1 MIVELAIMFL
11 FPAIMVFAG
20 VLDIFTMTI
29 PNRISIG
36 LVAGFVCLAPF
47 AGFGWETIALH
58 FATGALMLSLG
69 IGAFAAG
76 WIGGGDAKL
85 FAAAS
90 LWMGHENLY
99 DYVLLSSIFGGI
111 LTLGFL
117 ALRKYPLPSRL
128 AEQPWIARLHDA
140 GHGVPYGVALS
151 AAVLILY
158 PDTSWFEGLV

>member
-1 MIVELAIMFL
+1 MIIELAVMFL
-11 FPAIMVFAG
+11 FPVIMVFAG
-20 VLDIFTMTI
+20 ALDIFTMTI

-36 LVAGFVCLAPF
+36 LLAGFVCLAPF

-58 FATGALMLSLG
+58 FATGAVMLVLG
-69 IGAFAAG
+69 IAAFAAG

-90 LWMGHENLY
+90 LWMGHEHIY
-99 DYVLLSSIFGGI
+99 DYLLLSSILGGV

-117 ALRKYPLPSRL
+117 AMRKYPLPPRL
-128 AEQPWIARLHDA
+128 AEQPWIVRLHDA
-140 GHGVPYGVALS
+140 AHGVPYGVALS